1 VQDLGTPQQSAPD
14 VAVRGEEASTP
25 DRGDRP
31 DVVRVVAV
39 TQSDP
44 FFTGRFFDA
53 FLRELQ
59 GLPVELVE
67 IVVLRNFNE
76 SKGALA
82 RRLLRFYGPVD
93 FTRLLGRY
101 VGAAVGDRLGAPR
114 TVESLAQAH
123 GIPLRRLAS
132 INNEEYL
139 ATLRAREI
147 DVLLSVAAPQ
157 IFRAAALAAAP
168 LVLNVHNGRLPH
180 YRGMMPT
187 FWALLNGEHEI
198 SITVHEMAAKL
209 DAGRVV
215 AEYPM
220 AIEEGESAFALSARA
235 KVVAGSQVARLLA
248 RLGTDEWP
256 VPRPVEM
263 TEQRYY
269 GFPTGAD
276 ARALRA
282 RGTRLL

>member
-1 VQDLGTPQQSAPD
+1 MQDLGIPQRSAPD
-14 VAVRGEEASTP
+14 AAIRSGEAPAPTP
-25 DRGDRP
+25 RTQP

-44 FFTGRFFDA
+44 FFLGRFFDA
-53 FLRELQ
+53 FLREVRE
-59 GLPVELVE
+59 LPVELVE

-76 SKGALA
+76 SSVALA
-82 RRLLRFYGPVD
+82 RRLLRFYGPLD

-101 VGAAVGDRLGAPR
+101 VWAAVADRFGASR
-114 TVESLAQAH
+114 TVESVARAH
-123 GIPLRRLAS
+123 GIPVRGLAS
-132 INNEEYL
+132 INDEAYL

-157 IFRAAALAAAP
+157 IFRAKALAAAP

-187 FWALLNGEHEI
+187 FWALLNGEREI
-198 SITVHEMAAKL
+198 AITVHEMAAKL

-215 AEYPM
+215 AEYPVT
-220 AIEEGESAFALSARA
+220 IEEGETAFALSARA
-235 KVVAGSQVARLLA
+235 KVLAGSHVARLLA
-248 RLGTDEWP
+248 RWRTDDWP
-256 VPRPVEM
+256 EPRPVEM
-263 TEQRYY
+263 TEQRYF